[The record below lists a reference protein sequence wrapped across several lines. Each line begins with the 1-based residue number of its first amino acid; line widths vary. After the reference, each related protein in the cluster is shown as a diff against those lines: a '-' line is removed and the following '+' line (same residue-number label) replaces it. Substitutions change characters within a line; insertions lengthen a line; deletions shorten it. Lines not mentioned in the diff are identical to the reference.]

1 MRRLG
6 PALLAILCAAPLL
19 VCADGNKQL
28 QNVRGTV
35 SYEHG
40 KTSKHALAQSATIVL
55 GDSDFAITGD
65 SSIGAVV
72 LPESSR
78 VTMGSDTRVQLA
90 FFNQIQS
97 TNAKF
102 IIYQGTTRFKIE
114 HPNGKPANYTFQ
126 TPTAQIAVRGTEG
139 DIGVDGRDLT
149 VNVYGLT
156 DPNLPVVVTTEDG
169 KKYALKAGQHLLA
182 SWVNG
187 RIQTTINVLT
197 DQAMSQFA
205 ELGAPVS
212 DWQSAAQNLG
222 DTIAGS
228 VVPPGIAGGL
238 SALGGFLHR
247 SRNNAAATP
256 APSASPTPCAT
267 PKTSKVS
274 GFLRKLTNT
283 DSQPTCASPSPSPSP
298 PGV

>member
-19 VCADGNKQL
+19 VHADGNKQL

-55 GDSDFAITGD
+55 ADSDFAITGD
-65 SSIGAVV
+65 ASIGAVV

-78 VTMGSDTRVQLA
+78 ITMGSDTRVQLA

-97 TNAKF
+97 TSAKF

-187 RIQTTINVLT
+187 HIQTTIDALT
-197 DQAMSQFA
+197 EQAMTQFA

-212 DWQSAAQNLG
+212 DWQSAAQNVADNVTGGL
-222 DTIAGS
+222 
-228 VVPPGIAGGL
+228 VPSGIAGAVSG
-238 SALGGFLHR
+238 LGGFLHR
-247 SRNNAAATP
+247 SRSTAEATAAP
-256 APSASPTPCAT
+256 NASPTPCAT

-274 GFLRKLTNT
+274 GFLRKLTNA
-283 DSQPTCASPSPSPSP
+283 DSQPSCASPSPSPSP
-298 PGV
+298 PGA

>member
-6 PALLAILCAAPLL
+6 PALLAILCVAPLL
-19 VCADGNKQL
+19 VHADGNKQL

-35 SYEHG
+35 SYERG
-40 KTSKHALAQSATIVL
+40 KASKHPLAQSATIVL

-65 SSIGAVV
+65 ASIGAVV

-139 DIGVDGRDLT
+139 DIGVDGRNLT

-156 DPNLPVVVTTEDG
+156 DSNLPVLVTTEDG

-187 RIQTTINVLT
+187 QIQTTVGALT
-197 DQAMSQFA
+197 EEAMSQFA

-222 DTIAGS
+222 NTIAGRI
-228 VVPPGIAGGL
+228 VPPGIAGGL
-238 SALGGFLHR
+238 SSLGGFLHR

-256 APSASPTPCAT
+256 APRASQRVNYYSRRRT
-267 PKTSKVS
+267 
-274 GFLRKLTNT
+274 
-283 DSQPTCASPSPSPSP
+283 
-298 PGV
+298 

>member
-6 PALLAILCAAPLL
+6 PALLAILFVAPLL
-19 VCADGNKQL
+19 VHADGNKQL
-28 QNVRGTV
+28 QNVKGTV

-40 KTSKHALAQSATIVL
+40 KTAKHPLAQSATIVL
-55 GDSDFAITGD
+55 ADSDFAITGD
-65 SSIGAVV
+65 ASIGAVV

-90 FFNQIQS
+90 FFNQVQS

-139 DIGVDGRDLT
+139 DIGVDGQDLT

-187 RIQTTINVLT
+187 HIQTTVDAIT
-197 DQAMSQFA
+197 EEAMSQFA

-212 DWQSAAQNLG
+212 NWQSAVANLG
-222 DTIAGS
+222 ETATGGLIPSGIVS
-228 VVPPGIAGGL
+228 GIASLFGRRAQ
-238 SALGGFLHR
+238 S
-247 SRNNAAATP
+247 NNAEATASP
-256 APSASPTPCAT
+256 NASPTPCAT
-267 PKTSKVS
+267 PKASKLS
-274 GFLRKLTNT
+274 GFLHKLTNS
-283 DSQPTCASPSPSPSP
+283 DSTPSCASPSPSTSP
-298 PGV
+298 AAQ

>member
-1 MRRLG
+1 
-6 PALLAILCAAPLL
+6 
-19 VCADGNKQL
+19 
-28 QNVRGTV
+28 
-35 SYEHG
+35 
-40 KTSKHALAQSATIVL
+40 
-55 GDSDFAITGD
+55 
-65 SSIGAVV
+65 
-72 LPESSR
+72 
-78 VTMGSDTRVQLA
+78 MGSDTRVQLA
-90 FFNQIQS
+90 FFNQVQS

-139 DIGVDGRDLT
+139 DIGVDGNDLT

-169 KKYALKAGQHLLA
+169 KKFALKAGQHLLA

-187 RIQTTINVLT
+187 KIQTTIDALT

-205 ELGAPVS
+205 ELGAPAS
-212 DWQSAAQNLG
+212 DWQSAVANLG
-222 DTIAGS
+222 ANVTGGLIPS
-228 VVPPGIAGGL
+228 GIAANISSLFGR
-238 SALGGFLHR
+238 H
-247 SRNNAAATP
+247 SRNNNDAATP

-274 GFLRKLTNT
+274 GFLRKLTNS
-283 DSQPTCASPSPSPSP
+283 DSQPACASPSPSPSP
-298 PGV
+298 SGE

>member
-6 PALLAILCAAPLL
+6 PALLAIFCVAPLL
-19 VCADGNKQL
+19 VHADGNKQL
-28 QNVRGTV
+28 QSVKGTV

-40 KTSKHALAQSATIVL
+40 KTSKHTLAQSATIVL
-55 GDSDFAITGD
+55 ADSDFAVTGD
-65 SSIGAVV
+65 ASIGAVV

-102 IIYQGTTRFKIE
+102 IIYQGRTRFKIE

-139 DIGVDGRDLT
+139 DIGVDGQDLT

-156 DPNLPVVVTTEDG
+156 DPNLPVIVTTEDG

-187 RIQTTINVLT
+187 HIQTTIDALT
-197 DQAMSQFA
+197 DQAMSEFA

-212 DWQSAAQNLG
+212 NWQSAVANLG
-222 DTIAGS
+222 ENVTGGLIPS
-228 VVPPGIAGGL
+228 GIAGGISSL
-238 SALGGFLHR
+238 FGRHAQS
-247 SRNNAAATP
+247 NNAEATAAP
-256 APSASPTPCAT
+256 NASPTPCAT
-267 PKTSKVS
+267 PKASKLS
-274 GFLRKLTNT
+274 GFLHKITNS
-283 DSQPTCASPSPSPSP
+283 DSQPSCASPSPSPSP
-298 PGV
+298 SGQ

>member
-6 PALLAILCAAPLL
+6 PAVLAILCVAPLL
-19 VCADGNKQL
+19 VHADGNKQL

-55 GDSDFAITGD
+55 ADSDFAITGD
-65 SSIGAVV
+65 ASIGAVV

-90 FFNQIQS
+90 FFNQVQS

-139 DIGVDGRDLT
+139 DIGVDGQNLT

-187 RIQTTINVLT
+187 HIQTTVNALT
-197 DQAMSQFA
+197 EQAMSQFA

-212 DWQSAAQNLG
+212 NWQSAVANLG
-222 DTIAGS
+222 ENVT
-228 VVPPGIAGGL
+228 GGL
-238 SALGGFLHR
+238 IPSGIVGSITSLFGRHSQSA
-247 SRNNAAATP
+247 SAQTP
-256 APSASPTPCAT
+256 APNASPTPCAT
-267 PKTSKVS
+267 PRASKLS
-274 GFLRKLTNT
+274 GFLHKITNA
-283 DSQPTCASPSPSPSP
+283 DSQPSCASPSPSPSP
-298 PGV
+298 SGQ

>member
-6 PALLAILCAAPLL
+6 PALLAVFCTVPLL
-19 VCADGNKQL
+19 VHADGNKQL
-28 QNVRGTV
+28 QNVKGSV

-40 KTSKHALAQSATIVL
+40 KSSKHPLAQSATIVL
-55 GDSDFAITGD
+55 SDSDFAVTGD
-65 SSIGAVV
+65 ASIGAVV

-78 VTMGSDTRVQLA
+78 VTIGSDTRVQLA

-102 IIYQGTTRFKIE
+102 IIYRGTTRFKIE

-187 RIQTTINVLT
+187 HIQTTVDAIT
-197 DQAMSQFA
+197 EEAMSRFE

-212 DWQSAAQNLG
+212 NWQGAVANLG
-222 DTIAGS
+222 DRVTGGL
-228 VVPPGIAGGL
+228 VPSGIAGGISSL
-238 SALGGFLHR
+238 FGRHAQS
-247 SRNNAAATP
+247 SNAEAT
-256 APSASPTPCAT
+256 ASPSASPTPCAT

-283 DSQPTCASPSPSPSP
+283 ESQPSCASPSPSPSP
-298 PGV
+298 SGE

>member
-6 PALLAILCAAPLL
+6 PAVLAVFCAVPLL
-19 VCADGNKQL
+19 VHADGNKQL
-28 QNVRGTV
+28 QNVKGTV

-40 KTSKHALAQSATIVL
+40 KTAKHALAQSATIVL
-55 GDSDFAITGD
+55 ADSDYAITGD
-65 SSIGAVV
+65 ASIGAVV

-90 FFNQIQS
+90 FFNQVQS

-102 IIYQGTTRFKIE
+102 VIYQGRTRFKIE

-139 DIGVDGRDLT
+139 DIGVDGQDLT

-187 RIQTTINVLT
+187 HIQTTIDALT
-197 DQAMSQFA
+197 DEAMSQFA

-212 DWQSAAQNLG
+212 DWQGAVANLG
-222 DTIAGS
+222 ANVTSGLIPS
-228 VVPPGIAGGL
+228 GIAANIPSLFGHHSQSN
-238 SALGGFLHR
+238 SAE
-247 SRNNAAATP
+247 ATT
-256 APSASPTPCAT
+256 APDASPTPCAT

-274 GFLRKLTNT
+274 GFLRKLTNA
-283 DSQPTCASPSPSPSP
+283 DSQPACASPSPSPSP
-298 PGV
+298 SGQ

>member
-6 PALLAILCAAPLL
+6 PALLAILCVAPLL
-19 VCADGNKQL
+19 VHADGNKQL

-40 KTSKHALAQSATIVL
+40 KTAKHALAQSATIVL
-55 GDSDFAITGD
+55 ADSDFAVTGD
-65 SSIGAVV
+65 ASIGAVV

-114 HPNGKPANYTFQ
+114 HPNGRPANYTFQ

-156 DPNLPVVVTTEDG
+156 DPHLPVVVTTEDG

-187 RIQTTINVLT
+187 QIQTTVDTLT
-197 DQAMSQFA
+197 EQAMSQFA

-212 DWQSAAQNLG
+212 NWRGAAQSLADNVTGGLVPSGIVANLG
-222 DTIAGS
+222 SLFGR
-228 VVPPGIAGGL
+228 
-238 SALGGFLHR
+238 HR
-247 SRNNAAATP
+247 QSNNAEATAAP
-256 APSASPTPCAT
+256 NASPTPCAT
-267 PKTSKVS
+267 PNTSKVS
-274 GFLRKLTNT
+274 GFFRRLASGG
-283 DSQPTCASPSPSPSP
+283 SQPTCAPSPSPSPS
-298 PGV
+298 GQ